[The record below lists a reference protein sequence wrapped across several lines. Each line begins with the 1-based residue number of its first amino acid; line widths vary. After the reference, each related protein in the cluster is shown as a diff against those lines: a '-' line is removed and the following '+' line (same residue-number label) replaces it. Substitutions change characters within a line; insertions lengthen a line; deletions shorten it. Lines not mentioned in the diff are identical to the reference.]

1 MMVEAGNFVATLLA
15 GALRA
20 GTPLVFATI
29 GEIFTERAGVLNLG
43 IEGILLSG
51 ALSAFA
57 VAQMTGS
64 LWAGVGAG
72 ILMGLLLG
80 AIHAFLSVSLRAN
93 QVVSGLSL
101 TIFGT
106 GLSGVLGKNMVGIPG
121 RLFQEI
127 PIPILEKIPFLGGIF
142 FRQNAMVYL
151 SYLLI
156 FLSFIYLFRTRGG
169 LMLRSCGENPQA
181 AESSGVNAGRVR
193 WMSVLFGG
201 AMAGL
206 GGAYLSLAYNNQWIE
221 GMSAGRGWIALAL
234 VIFGGWNP
242 LRAALGAYLF
252 GGLDS
257 LQFKIQ
263 AAGAHIPAPLLLMT
277 PYLFTLLVLLFS
289 SGEKARRK
297 MSAPAALGLPYTPGE
312 RE

>member
-1 MMVEAGNFVATLLA
+1 MATLLA

-20 GTPLVFATI
+20 GTPLVLASI
-29 GEIFTERAGVLNLG
+29 GEVFAERAGILNLG
-43 IEGILLSG
+43 LEGILLSG

-57 VAQMTGS
+57 VAGLTGS
-64 LWAGVGAG
+64 LWAGAAA
-72 ILMGLLLG
+72 GLLAGLILG
-80 AIHAFLSVSLRAN
+80 AIHALLTVNLRAN
-93 QVVSGLSL
+93 QVVAGLSL

-106 GLSGVLGKNMVGIPG
+106 GLSGLLGKNMVGIPG
-121 RLFQEI
+121 SLFQEI
-127 PIPILEKIPFLGGIF
+127 PVPVLEKIPFAGSIF
-142 FRQNAMVYL
+142 FRQNALVYL
-151 SYLLI
+151 SFLLI
-156 FLSFIYLFRTRGG
+156 ILSYVYLFHTTGG
-169 LMLRSCGENPQA
+169 LLLRSCGENPQA
-181 AESSGVNAGRVR
+181 AESSGVNVGRVR
-193 WMSVLFGG
+193 WLAVIFGG

-242 LRAALGAYLF
+242 VRAALGAYLF

-263 AAGAHIPAPLLLMT
+263 AAGTHIPAPLLLMM
-277 PYLFTLLVLLFS
+277 PYVFTLLVLVIS
-289 SGEKARRK
+289 SGERARRR
-297 MSAPAALGLPYTPGE
+297 MSAPEALGLPYVPGE